1 MTSNVLRMPR
11 LSDSMSEATIVG
23 WLKQLGEPFVR
34 GEPLVEVETDKAT
47 IVYEAE
53 ADGVLAEILVPE
65 GGTAI
70 LGEPIARLGGMGGD
84 APSEPMVVEES
95 APKIEHAR
103 ASTTIETAQPVFA
116 SSEVSPADAVRGTR
130 ARATPVARRTASQL
144 GVSLY
149 GLTGTGPGARI
160 RKLDVLRAESSA
172 GTSGSDDLKGHT
184 TAVPL
189 STTGQTIARRM
200 TQSRAEIP
208 SFEVVVQVDMS
219 TIVELRRDA
228 ADLVEMVPS
237 VNDFVV
243 KAAAIT
249 LREYPAF
256 NSSFANGRSERH
268 GRVNVGVAVA
278 TDDALLVPTVVDA
291 DLKGLA
297 VIAAETRDL
306 VARAHSRRL
315 SPEELTASTF
325 TVSNLGMFGVHSF
338 TAVINPPQVAILAVG
353 AISRSPIEAATGGV
367 MFRHL
372 ATLTLTSDHR
382 AVYGADAAR
391 FAARLRQLLEHP
403 LALVL

>member
-1 MTSNVLRMPR
+1 MTPDVLRMPR

-47 IVYEAE
+47 VVYEAE

-65 GGTAI
+65 GGTAT
-70 LGEPIARLGGMGGD
+70 LGEPIARLGGMGSD
-84 APSEPMVVEES
+84 APSEPTVVEEP
-95 APKIEHAR
+95 APEIER
-103 ASTTIETAQPVFA
+103 APAAMPIETVQPVTA
-116 SSEVSPADAVRGTR
+116 SSVVSPAQVVRGTR

-144 GVSLY
+144 GISLY
-149 GLTGTGPGARI
+149 GLTGTGLGGCI
-160 RKLDVLRAESSA
+160 RKLDVLRAGSSA
-172 GTSGSDDLKGHT
+172 GTSGSDDLKGQT
-184 TAVPL
+184 TVVPL

-200 TQSRAEIP
+200 TESRAEIP
-208 SFEVVVQVDMS
+208 SFEVVVQADMS
-219 TIVELRRDA
+219 TIVELRRNA

-243 KAAAIT
+243 KAAAIA
-249 LREYPAF
+249 LREHPAF
-256 NSSFANGRSERH
+256 NSSFVDGRSERH

-291 DLKGLA
+291 DRKSLV

-306 VARAHSRRL
+306 VARANARRL

-325 TVSNLGMFGVHSF
+325 TVSNLGMFGVRSF

-353 AISRSPIEAATGGV
+353 AVTRSPVETATGGV
-367 MFRHL
+367 TFRDV
-372 ATLTLTSDHR
+372 ANLTLTSDHR

-391 FAARLRQLLEHP
+391 FLARLRQLLEHP

>member
-1 MTSNVLRMPR
+1 VTSNVVRMPR

-53 ADGVLAEILVPE
+53 ADGILAEILVPE
-65 GGTAI
+65 GGTAEI
-70 LGEPIARLGGMGGD
+70 GEPIARLGGVDPGPTEAEALPQEVRQARVSQTVQTMEVA
-84 APSEPMVVEES
+84 APTVVT
-95 APKIEHAR
+95 
-103 ASTTIETAQPVFA
+103 ASGV
-116 SSEVSPADAVRGTR
+116 DGKR

-149 GLTGTGPGARI
+149 RLTGTGPGGRI
-160 RKLDVLRAESSA
+160 RKLDVLMAAGSA
-172 GTSGSDDLKGHT
+172 GASSTDDLKGAT
-184 TAVPL
+184 TRVPL
-189 STTGQTIARRM
+189 STTGRTIARRM
-200 TQSRAEIP
+200 TRSRTEIP
-208 SFEVVVQVDMS
+208 SFEVVVQADMS
-219 TIVELRRDA
+219 TIIELRRDA
-228 ADLVEMVPS
+228 AELVEIVPS

-243 KAAAIT
+243 KAAAIA
-249 LREYPAF
+249 LREHPAF
-256 NSSFANGRSERH
+256 NSSFVDEQCERH
-268 GRVNVGVAVA
+268 SRVNVGVAVA

-291 DLKGLA
+291 DLKSIS

-325 TVSNLGMFGVHSF
+325 TVSNLGMFGVQSF
-338 TAVINPPQVAILAVG
+338 TAVINPTQVAILAVG
-353 AISRSPIEAATGGV
+353 AASRSPVETATGGV
-367 MFRHL
+367 AFRDV

-391 FAARLRQLLEHP
+391 FAARIRELLEHP